1 MPDTGTTNTAATQPP
16 RQQPLLYH
24 DLMTPA
30 EVLAIREEVRGF
42 CDTKLAPVAWQIGH
56 TEEAKENFPH
66 TLFKQ
71 MADAGLFRIPYA
83 ATIGGR
89 GLKHPATATAVVIE
103 ELSYYSNS
111 VAAVYDVHCIL
122 AGHALEWAS
131 PELQAKYL
139 APLLDGSKI
148 GSFATSE
155 PNASTDLSVEA
166 LVTEATFH
174 DDHIEINGHKR
185 WITNSPV
192 ASFVVLLCKDG
203 KRMTE
208 VIVDLDAPGVA
219 VGKPD
224 KKMGNHGQLTADITF
239 DKVKMPLGNVIG
251 QRGDGL
257 KIALQVLTYGRIGIA
272 ATGVGMAQSVFDH
285 CTHRLKTRRAFGKA
299 MAQFQ
304 HWQFRMAERATEI
317 ENARNLYLK
326 AALRMDSG
334 VNFPEPEAAM
344 AKWYA
349 TNLAGEFAR
358 DGVQI
363 FGGYGFTKEL
373 SHDGSHYHVEEV
385 YRDCKIAEIYEG
397 ANEIQKW
404 VIARNIFGKELTG

>member
-1 MPDTGTTNTAATQPP
+1 MPDSGIQAVDTQPP
-16 RQQPLLYH
+16 RQQPRLYH
-24 DLMTPA
+24 DLMTPQ
-30 EVLAIREEVRGF
+30 EVLDIRSEVRKF
-42 CDTKLAPVAWQIGH
+42 CDEKLAPVAWAIGH
-56 TEEAKENFPH
+56 TEEAKEHFPH
-66 TLFKQ
+66 MLFQQ
-71 MADAGLFRIPYA
+71 MAEAGLFRIPYA
-83 ATIGGR
+83 AEIGGR

-103 ELSYYSNS
+103 ELAYYSNS
-111 VAAVYDVHCIL
+111 VAAIYDVHCIL
-122 AGHALEWAS
+122 AGHALECAS

-139 APLLDGSKI
+139 APLLDGSRI

-155 PNASTDLSVEA
+155 PNASTDLSHEA

-203 KRMTE
+203 ARMTE
-208 VIVDLDAPGVA
+208 VVVDLDAPGVS

-239 DKVKMPLGNVIG
+239 ERVKMPLTNVIG
-251 QRGDGL
+251 NRGEGL

-272 ATGVGMAQSVFDH
+272 ATGVGMAQAVFDH
-285 CTHRLKTRRAFGKA
+285 STERLKTRRAFGKA

-317 ENARNLYLK
+317 ENARNLYIK
-326 AALRMDSG
+326 AGRRMDSG
-334 VNFPEPEAAM
+334 NPFPEPEAAM

-363 FGGYGFTKEL
+363 FGGYGFTREL
-373 SHDGSHYHVEEV
+373 SHDGSHYRVEEI

-404 VIARNIFGKELTG
+404 VIARGIFGKELTG